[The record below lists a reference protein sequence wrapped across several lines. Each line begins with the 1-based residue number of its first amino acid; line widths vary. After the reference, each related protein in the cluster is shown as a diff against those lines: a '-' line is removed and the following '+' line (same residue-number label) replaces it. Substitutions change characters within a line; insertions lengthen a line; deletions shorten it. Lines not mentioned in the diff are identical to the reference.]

1 MSKAVLLTGYGAPE
15 VLQLGDTVVP
25 SPAPR
30 QIRVAV
36 RFAGVGPTD
45 LAIRSGRLRG
55 VFPAFPG
62 SVLGF
67 EAAGVVDA
75 VGTDVSDVSPGD
87 DVAVF
92 LPGLGGY
99 AEHVLAD
106 FWVPKSVEVDWQ
118 TAAASPAA
126 GEAAVRVLNQLDVQP
141 GEKLLILGAA
151 GSVGTVAVQLAVAR
165 QVTVIA
171 AVRRDDFGAAE
182 SLGAIPVHYGER
194 LFEQVRSA
202 VGSVDAVL
210 DAATA
215 SDLRTAAELAGG
227 PARVITLTNP
237 SAEQIGASLS
247 GPIPAQIPAA
257 LSEVMNALAGGRL
270 VLRPHTVVPL
280 ADAGRV
286 HAGMEAGTI
295 RSKTLL
301 AI

>member
-1 MSKAVLLTGYGAPE
+1 MSRAVLLTGFGAPE
-15 VLQLGDTVVP
+15 VLQLGDVAIL
-25 SPAPR
+25 SPTPT

-36 RFAGVGPTD
+36 HFAGVGPTD

-75 VGTDVSDVSPGD
+75 VGADVSDVSPGD

-106 FWVPKSVEVDWQ
+106 FWVLKSAEVDWQ

-165 QVTVIA
+165 NVTVVA
-171 AVRRDDFGAAE
+171 AVRHDDFGAAE
-182 SLGAIPVHYGER
+182 SLGAIPVQYGER
-194 LFEQVRSA
+194 LADQVRSA
-202 VGSVDAVL
+202 VGGVDGVL

-227 PARVITLTNP
+227 PDRVITLTNP
-237 SAEQIGASLS
+237 TAEQIGARRS

-257 LSEVMNALAGGRL
+257 LSEVMNALAAGRL

>member
-1 MSKAVLLTGYGAPE
+1 MSRAVLLTEFGAPE
-15 VLQLGDTVVP
+15 VLQMGDVTVAA
-25 SPAPR
+25 PAPT

-62 SVLGF
+62 SVIGF

-75 VGTDVSDVSPGD
+75 VDTDVSDVRLGD
-87 DVAVF
+87 NVAAF

-106 FWVPKSVEVDWQ
+106 FWVPKPSQVDWE

-126 GEAAVRVLNQLDVQP
+126 GEAAVRVLHQLDVQP
-141 GEKLLILGAA
+141 GEKLLVLGAA
-151 GSVGTVAVQLAVAR
+151 GSVGTLAVQLAVAR
-165 QVTVIA
+165 GVVVVA
-171 AVRRDDFGAAE
+171 AVRRNDFAATE
-182 SLGAIPVHYGER
+182 SLGAIPVHYGDH
-194 LFEQVRSA
+194 LAGQVQSA
-202 VGSVDAVL
+202 VGRVDAVF
-210 DAATA
+210 DAATT
-215 SDLRTAAELAGG
+215 SDLRTAVELAGG
-227 PARVITLTNP
+227 PQRVITLTNP
-237 SAEQIGASLS
+237 SAGKVGARLS

-257 LSEVMNALAGGRL
+257 LAEVMKALAGGRL
-270 VLRPHTVVPL
+270 ILRPHTVVPL

-286 HAGMEAGTI
+286 HAGMEAGTL